1 MRKLYLGVDIGG
13 TKIAYGIFDESGSL
27 TVRREYP
34 SDVQAGPDALFAPM
48 LDGLREEGAD
58 FSCVCG
64 VGIGAP
70 SAIDYK
76 NTRIVS
82 TVNLPLLADIPI
94 REFFTTLFP
103 NADIRAENDANA
115 AALAE
120 HRRGAG
126 RDLGDMV
133 YISVSTGVGGGI
145 ILGGN
150 VLRGENGYAGEIGH
164 MLIRPGEGPLCG
176 CGHRGC
182 FESLCAGKYI
192 GERAQEYSKKYS
204 STLMKEL
211 AGGDLLRS
219 TGHTL
224 YAAYRAGDE
233 MAKEMLS
240 DMSRD
245 LGILTYNLFRA
256 LDVDGF
262 VFGGGLIQPDWPLL
276 DGIRAQFRELTKEGY
291 SAEIRRA
298 ELGLDVGVIG
308 AFESLF

>member
-27 TVRREYP
+27 AVRREYP

-48 LDGLREEGAD
+48 LDGLRDEGAD

-150 VLRGENGYAGEIGH
+150 VLRGENGYAG
-164 MLIRPGEGPLCG
+164 
-176 CGHRGC
+176 
-182 FESLCAGKYI
+182 
-192 GERAQEYSKKYS
+192 
-204 STLMKEL
+204 
-211 AGGDLLRS
+211 
-219 TGHTL
+219 
-224 YAAYRAGDE
+224 
-233 MAKEMLS
+233 
-240 DMSRD
+240 
-245 LGILTYNLFRA
+245 
-256 LDVDGF
+256 
-262 VFGGGLIQPDWPLL
+262 
-276 DGIRAQFRELTKEGY
+276 
-291 SAEIRRA
+291 
-298 ELGLDVGVIG
+298 
-308 AFESLF
+308 